1 MMLANHTSVKDIF
14 ETLRKQFKKLKQR
27 DAHVQHFRE
36 TRLFQDSLDE
46 FDDAEETV
54 RSLVEE
60 YKAAGTE
67 SYIEWGQGQ
76 QADDGM
82 DHF

>member
-1 MMLANHTSVKDIF
+1 MLANHTSIRDIF
-14 ETLRKQFKKLKQR
+14 ETLRKQFRKLKQR

-60 YKAAGTE
+60 YKKAGTE
-67 SYIEWGQGQ
+67 DYISWGQESGIN
-76 QADDGM
+76 DDGM
-82 DHF
+82 NDF

>member
-1 MMLANHTSVKDIF
+1 MLANHTSIRDIF
-14 ETLRKQFKKLKQR
+14 ETLRKQFRKLKQR

-54 RSLVEE
+54 KSLVEE
-60 YKAAGTE
+60 YKAAGTMD
-67 SYIEWGQGQ
+67 YISWGQESGIN
-76 QADDGM
+76 DDGM
-82 DHF
+82 NDF

>member
-1 MMLANHTSVKDIF
+1 
-14 ETLRKQFKKLKQR
+14 
-27 DAHVQHFRE
+27 VQHFRE

-60 YKAAGTE
+60 YKAASTD
-67 SYIEWGQGQ
+67 SYIEWGQGKND
-76 QADDGM
+76 AEDM
-82 DHF
+82 D

>member
-1 MMLANHTSVKDIF
+1 M
-14 ETLRKQFKKLKQR
+14 
-27 DAHVQHFRE
+27 QHFRE

-54 RSLVEE
+54 RNLVEE

-67 SYIEWGQGQ
+67 SYIEWGQGK
-76 QADDGM
+76 DNGDNDM
-82 DHF
+82 DQF